1 MNKITTYFKESYKE
15 LTEKVS
21 WPTWTQLQQSTMI
34 VLVATLVITALVS
47 LMDFAAGSALK
58 FIYNKLFH
66 IMTEVTT
73 TNTEN
78 TQQQETKWFVLRVV
92 SGKERKV
99 KEYLD
104 KEISR
109 GGWSEVVK
117 QVFLPVEKVYKVAN
131 GKKVMRE
138 RNYYPGYVMI
148 EITDG
153 KLSDDLRDTIKN
165 TNSVIHF
172 LGKENPIAL
181 RKAEVNKMLGKMD
194 EMAEA
199 GGVSMSEPFIVGE
212 TIKIIEGPFNDFNGV
227 IEEVN
232 DEKKKLKVTVKIFG
246 RSTPVEL
253 NYMQVEKI
261 G

>member
-1 MNKITTYFKESYKE
+1 METAIDN
-15 LTEKVS
+15 TEE
-21 WPTWTQLQQSTMI
+21 QQHLQQE
-34 VLVATLVITALVS
+34 
-47 LMDFAAGSALK
+47 D
-58 FIYNKLFH
+58 
-66 IMTEVTT
+66 
-73 TNTEN
+73 
-78 TQQQETKWFVLRVV
+78 TKWYVLRIV

-104 KEISR
+104 KEVMR
-109 GGWSEVVK
+109 GGWSSVVK
-117 QVFLPVEKVYKVAN
+117 QIFLPVEKVYKVQN

-148 EITDG
+148 EILEG
-153 KLSDDLRDTIKN
+153 KLVDDLRDTVKN
-165 TNSVIHF
+165 TPNVIHF
-172 LGKENPIAL
+172 LGKDNPIAL

-212 TIKIIEGPFNDFNGV
+212 TIKIIEGPFNDFNGT

-261 G
+261 

>member
-1 MNKITTYFKESYKE
+1 M
-15 LTEKVS
+15 
-21 WPTWTQLQQSTMI
+21 
-34 VLVATLVITALVS
+34 
-47 LMDFAAGSALK
+47 
-58 FIYNKLFH
+58 
-66 IMTEVTT
+66 EVT

-78 TQQQETKWFVLRVV
+78 TANNGHAEEEHRQDTKWFVLRVV
-92 SGKERKV
+92 SGKEKKV

-104 KEISR
+104 KEVSR
-109 GGWSEVVK
+109 GGWEQVK
-117 QVFLPVEKVYKVAN
+117 QIFLPVEKVYKVAN

-148 EITDG
+148 EIAEG
-153 KLSDDLRDTIKN
+153 KLSDDLRDVVKN
-165 TNSVIHF
+165 VPNVIHF

-261 G
+261 S

>member
-1 MNKITTYFKESYKE
+1 MVEN
-15 LTEKVS
+15 
-21 WPTWTQLQQSTMI
+21 I
-34 VLVATLVITALVS
+34 VDDKPAETPQI
-47 LMDFAAGSALK
+47 D
-58 FIYNKLFH
+58 
-66 IMTEVTT
+66 
-73 TNTEN
+73 
-78 TQQQETKWFVLRVV
+78 TKWYVLRVV

-109 GGWSEVVK
+109 SPFATLVQ
-117 QVFLPVEKVYKVAN
+117 QVFLPVEKVYKVQN

-148 EITDG
+148 EVQDG
-153 KLSDDLRDTIKN
+153 KMSDDLRDLVVG

-172 LGKENPIAL
+172 LGKDNPISL
-181 RKAEVNKMLGKMD
+181 RKAEVNKMLGRMD
-194 EMAEA
+194 EMNEA
-199 GGVSMSEPFIVGE
+199 GGVSMIEPYIVGE
-212 TIKIIEGPFNDFNGV
+212 TIKIVEGPFNDFNGI

-232 DEKKKLKVTVKIFG
+232 DEKKKLKVIVKIFG

-261 G
+261 I